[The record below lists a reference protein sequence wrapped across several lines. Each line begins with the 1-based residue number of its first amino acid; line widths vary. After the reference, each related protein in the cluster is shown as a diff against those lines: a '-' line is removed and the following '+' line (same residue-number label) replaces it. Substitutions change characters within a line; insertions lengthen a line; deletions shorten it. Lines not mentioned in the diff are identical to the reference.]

1 LSQGLFVVIGLVI
14 GFLGTGLFFRFRNK
28 TQSDTDYEKATLK
41 ERVQGKDQQIAEL
54 KSVLDKTNS
63 ELTGLREEFKSE
75 TQKRSAAEEKNTRIP
90 NLQNDLL
97 EKDQRVS
104 ELLSANTSLKE
115 KISETE
121 TKLEDER
128 ISAKEKLDLIGHAQ
142 NKLSDA
148 FKALSADALKSN
160 NQSFLE
166 LAKSTLESFQDSAK
180 TDLLSRQKSIN
191 EVIEPLKSSLEKF
204 DVKIQDMEKDR
215 VSAYSGVTEQLKSLA
230 SSQVQLQK
238 ETSNLVRALRTPT
251 VRGRWGEIQLKR
263 VVEIAGMV
271 EYCDFMTQE
280 SITVESNM
288 FRPDMVVK
296 LPNNKNIVID
306 SKAPLKAYLE
316 SLECEDEDEKI
327 RKLKEHARHIRD
339 HIEKLGSKSYWEQFD
354 STPEFVVLFLPG
366 EIFYS
371 AALEQ
376 DPGLI
381 EIGVDK
387 KVILAAPTTL
397 IALLKAV
404 AYGWKQEQVA
414 ENAQLISDL
423 GKTLYER
430 IRTLASHFNDI
441 RKGID
446 RTLGAYNKAVGSLEG
461 RVLVSA
467 RKFKELG
474 VSTGNDIEQLD
485 VVDRSTRMI
494 QNADFES
501 GDGSI
506 SDDNQKLFYEEK

>member
-1 LSQGLFVVIGLVI
+1 MSQVLYVIVGVI
-14 GFLGTGLFFRFRNK
+14 AGFFGAFLFFRFRDGSR
-28 TQSDTDYEKATLK
+28 SDTDYEKATLK
-41 ERVQGKDQQIAEL
+41 ERVQGKDQQIADL
-54 KSVLDKTNS
+54 KSVLDKTNT

-75 TQKRSAAEEKNTRIP
+75 TQKRSAAEEKNSRIP
-90 NLQNDLL
+90 DL
-97 EKDQRVS
+97 EKDILEKNQRIT
-104 ELLSANTSLKE
+104 ELLNANTSLKE

-128 ISAKEKLDLIGHAQ
+128 ISAKEKLDLIEQAQ
-142 NKLSDA
+142 HKLSDA

-160 NQSFLE
+160 NQSFLQ
-166 LAKSTLESFQDSAK
+166 LAKNTLESFQETAK

-191 EVIEPLKSSLEKF
+191 EAIDPLKKSLEKF
-204 DVKIQDMEKDR
+204 DMKIQDMEKDR
-215 VSAYSGVTEQLKSLA
+215 VSVYSSVTEQLKSLA
-230 SSQVQLQK
+230 STQVQLQK

-271 EYCDFMTQE
+271 EYCDFVTQD
-280 SITVESNM
+280 SITVDGNM

-296 LPNNKNIVID
+296 LPNSKNIVID

-316 SLECEDEDEKI
+316 SLECEDEDAKI

-376 DPGLI
+376 DPSLI
-381 EIGVDK
+381 EVGVDK
-387 KVILAAPTTL
+387 KIILAAPTTL

-414 ENAQLISDL
+414 DNAQLISDL
-423 GKTLYER
+423 GKSLYER
-430 IRTLASHFNDI
+430 IRTMAGHFNDI
-441 RKGID
+441 KKGID
-446 RTLGAYNKAVGSLEG
+446 RTLGAYNRAVGSLEG
-461 RVLVSA
+461 RVLVCA

-474 VSTGNDIEQLD
+474 ASTGDDINRLAPLD
-485 VVDRSTRMI
+485 KTTRMI
-494 QNADFES
+494 QHTDFDLSENDKS
-501 GDGSI
+501 VG
-506 SDDNQKLFYEEK
+506 NQKLFEK